1 MNGLRIGGW
10 TRAGLAVLL
19 IWAGVLGEGAAL
31 AQGQGQGQGQGSGA
45 CPEGYR
51 ITGRQASGQSYD
63 PNQANRT
70 VLQIT
75 LQAAGG
81 NVPPRCTSAPVT
93 ITPQSGTAFVFA
105 NGSHQL
111 GFVQL
116 NSNQVSQA
124 NVTRFELNG
133 NARNRLV
140 RGEAVTID
148 LFELSA
154 GQFPAAGEYRG
165 TVLVQVGNALP
176 QAVLFTITVRPAI
189 RFLAEQGAMTRDLS
203 FGEVSAGS
211 VIRTAVFYQSNAA
224 ASITIQSQN
233 RGRLVHTGQ
242 PTAVIPYTLSY
253 DGVPVNLATG
263 AQISRPFRGLLA
275 VREEMVLT
283 VAPGLNRFAGNYR
296 DVLTLFYTAY

>member
-1 MNGLRIGGW
+1 MIGLR
-10 TRAGLAVLL
+10 RACLALL
-19 IWAGVLGEGAAL
+19 IAAGALLSGGAAL
-31 AQGQGQGQGQGSGA
+31 AQGQGGGGCAG
-45 CPEGYR
+45 GYQ

-75 LQAAGG
+75 LQAAQTTI
-81 NVPPRCTSAPVT
+81 PPGCTSAPVT

-105 NGSHQL
+105 NGSYQL

-116 NSNQVSQA
+116 NSNLVSQA
-124 NVTRFELNG
+124 NVTRFVLAG

-140 RGEAVTID
+140 RGQAVTID

-233 RGRLVHTGQ
+233 RGRLLHTGQ
-242 PTAVIPYTLSY
+242 AAAAAIPYTLSY
-253 DGVPVNLATG
+253 DGVPINLTTAT
-263 AQISRPFRGLLA
+263 QISRPFRGLLA

-283 VAPGLNRFAGNYR
+283 VAPGLNRFAGDYR

>member
-1 MNGLRIGGW
+1 MRACWIGRLAR
-10 TRAGLAVLL
+10 RAALALVLL
-19 IWAGVLGEGAAL
+19 LWVGVLGEAGL
-31 AQGQGQGQGQGSGA
+31 MAQGQGGGGGA
-45 CPEGYR
+45 CPGGYR

-75 LQAAGG
+75 LQAAEGG
-81 NVPPRCTSAPVT
+81 IPPRCTSAPVT

-105 NGSHQL
+105 NGSYQL

-116 NSNQVSQA
+116 NSNLVSQA
-124 NVTRFELNG
+124 NVTRFVLSG

-176 QAVLFTITVRPAI
+176 QAVLFAITVRPAI
-189 RFLAEQGAMTRDLS
+189 RFLAEHGAMTQDLS

-211 VIRTAVFYQSNAA
+211 VIRTAVYYQSNAA
-224 ASITIQSQN
+224 ANITIQSQN
-233 RGRLVHTGQ
+233 RGRLVHTMRG
-242 PTAVIPYTLSY
+242 PISAIPYRMTY
-253 DGVPVNLATG
+253 DGMVVNLSSG
-263 AQISRPFRGLLA
+263 AQINRPFRGLLA
-275 VREEMVLT
+275 VREEMVLE
-283 VAPGLNRFAGNYR
+283 VAPGTDRFAGDYR
-296 DVLTLFYTAY
+296 DVLTLLYTAY

>member
-10 TRAGLAVLL
+10 MRTGLAALL
-19 IWAGVLGEGAAL
+19 IWAGIAIEGAAL
-31 AQGQGQGQGQGSGA
+31 AQGQGVGA
-45 CPEGYR
+45 CADGYR

-70 VLQIT
+70 VIQIT

-93 ITPQSGTAFVFA
+93 IIPQSGTAFAFA

-165 TVLVQVGNALP
+165 TVLVQVGAGLP
-176 QAVLFTITVRPAI
+176 QAVLFVIAVRPAI
-189 RFLAEQGAMTRDLS
+189 RFLAEQGGMTRDLS
-203 FGEVSAGS
+203 FGEVTAGS

-224 ASITIQSQN
+224 ANIVIQSQN
-233 RGRLVHTGQ
+233 RGRLVHTVQG
-242 PTAVIPYTLSY
+242 PSRAIPYTLTY
-253 DGVPVNLATG
+253 DGVPVNLSAG
-263 AQISRPFRGLLA
+263 AQINRPFRGLLA
-275 VREEMVLT
+275 MREEMVLE
-283 VAPGLNRFAGNYR
+283 VAPGTDRFAGDYR
-296 DVLTLFYTAY
+296 DVLTLLYTAY

>member
-1 MNGLRIGGW
+1 MSTYHMARGLR
-10 TRAGLAVLL
+10 TLLAALL
-19 IWAGVLGEGAAL
+19 IWAGVAGHGAVL
-31 AQGQGQGQGQGSGA
+31 AQGQGGA
-45 CPEGYR
+45 CPDGYR

-75 LQAAGG
+75 LQATQGAI
-81 NVPPRCTSAPVT
+81 PPRCNSAPVT

-105 NGSHQL
+105 NGSNQL

-116 NSNQVSQA
+116 NSNLVSQA
-124 NVTRFELNG
+124 NVTRFVLSG
-133 NARNRLV
+133 SARNRLV

-165 TVLVQVGNALP
+165 TVLVQVGSGLP
-176 QAVLFTITVRPAI
+176 QAVLFVITVRPAI
-189 RFLAEQGAMTRDLS
+189 RFLAEHGAMTRDLS

-233 RGRLVHTGQ
+233 RGRLVHTVQG
-242 PTAVIPYTLSY
+242 PLRAIPYSLTY
-253 DGVPVNLATG
+253 DGIAVNLSSG
-263 AQISRPFRGLLA
+263 AQINRPFRGLLS
-275 VREEMVLT
+275 VREEMVLE
-283 VAPGLNRFAGNYR
+283 VARGTNRFAGDYR
-296 DVLTLFYTAY
+296 DVLTLLYTAY

>member
-1 MNGLRIGGW
+1 MSKYRMARRLR
-10 TRAGLAVLL
+10 AVLAALL
-19 IWAGVLGEGAAL
+19 IWAGVAGHGAVL
-31 AQGQGQGQGQGSGA
+31 AQGQGGGGA
-45 CPEGYR
+45 CPDGYR

-75 LQAAGG
+75 LQATEGSI
-81 NVPPRCTSAPVT
+81 PPRCTSAPVT

-105 NGSHQL
+105 NGSYQL

-116 NSNQVSQA
+116 NSNLVQQA
-124 NVTRFELNG
+124 NVTRFVLSG
-133 NARNRLV
+133 SARSRLV

-165 TVLVQVGNALP
+165 TVLVQVGSGLP
-176 QAVLFTITVRPAI
+176 QAVLFVITVRPAI
-189 RFLAEQGAMTRDLS
+189 KFLAEHGAMTRDLS

-211 VIRTAVFYQSNAA
+211 VIRTAVYYQSNAA

-233 RGRLVHTGQ
+233 RGRLVHTVQG
-242 PTAVIPYTLSY
+242 PLRAIPYSLAY
-253 DGVPVNLATG
+253 DGIAVNLSSG
-263 AQISRPFRGLLA
+263 AQINRPFRGLLA
-275 VREEMVLT
+275 VREEMVLE
-283 VAPGLNRFAGNYR
+283 VAPGTNRFAGDYR
-296 DVLTLFYTAY
+296 DVLTLLYTAY

>member
-1 MNGLRIGGW
+1 MSDCGIGRLVRGV
-10 TRAGLAVLL
+10 LAALL
-19 IWAGVLGEGAAL
+19 IALGAAGDGAAL
-31 AQGQGQGQGQGSGA
+31 AQGS
-45 CPEGYR
+45 CPGGYR
-51 ITGRQASGQSYD
+51 ITGRQSSGQSYD

-75 LQAAGG
+75 LQAADSAVA
-81 NVPPRCTSAPVT
+81 NSCTSAPVT

-105 NGSHQL
+105 NGSYQL

-116 NSNQVSQA
+116 NSNLVSQA
-124 NVTRFELNG
+124 NVTRFELAG
-133 NARNRLV
+133 NARSRLV
-140 RGEAVTID
+140 RGETVTID

-165 TVLVQVGNALP
+165 TVLVQVGNELP
-176 QAVLFTITVRPAI
+176 QAVLFAITVRPAI
-189 RFLAEQGAMTRDLS
+189 RFLAEQGAITRDLS

-233 RGRLVHTGQ
+233 RGRLVHTVRG
-242 PTAVIPYTLSY
+242 PISAIPYSLTY
-253 DGVPVNLATG
+253 DGVPVNLSTG

-275 VREEMVLT
+275 VREEMVLE
-283 VAPGLNRFAGNYR
+283 VAPGTNRFAGDYR
-296 DVLTLFYTAY
+296 DVLTLFYTAF

>member
-1 MNGLRIGGW
+1 MTRARIA
-10 TRAGLAVLL
+10 RCLQAVLAALLLAAGLA
-19 IWAGVLGEGAAL
+19 GEAAAL
-31 AQGQGQGQGQGSGA
+31 AQGGGA
-45 CPEGYR
+45 CPNGYR
-51 ITGRQASGQSYD
+51 ITGRQSSGQSYD

-75 LQAAGG
+75 LQAADRAI
-81 NVPPRCTSAPVT
+81 PPGCTSVPVT
-93 ITPQSGTAFVFA
+93 ITPQSGTAFTFA
-105 NGSHQL
+105 NGAYQL

-116 NSNQVSQA
+116 NSALVSQA
-124 NVTRFELNG
+124 NVTRFVLAG

-165 TVLVQVGNALP
+165 TVLVQVGDTLP
-176 QAVLFTITVRPAI
+176 QAVLFAITVRPAI
-189 RFLAEQGAMTRDLS
+189 RFLAEQGAVTRDLS

-233 RGRLVHTGQ
+233 RGRLVHVGQ
-242 PTAVIPYTLSY
+242 ATAAIPYTLSY

-263 AQISRPFRGLLA
+263 AQINRPFRSLLA
-275 VREEMVLT
+275 LREEMVLT
-283 VAPGLNRFAGNYR
+283 VAPGLNRFAGDYR